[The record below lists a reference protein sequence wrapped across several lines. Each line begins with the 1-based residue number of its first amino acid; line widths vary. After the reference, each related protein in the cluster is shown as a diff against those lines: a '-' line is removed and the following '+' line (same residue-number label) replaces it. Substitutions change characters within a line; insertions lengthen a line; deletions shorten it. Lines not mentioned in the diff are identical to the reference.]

1 MRSLF
6 IGLENYLNASM
17 LGVTAILVL
26 KDIFNYN
33 RVLFFHFLWTF
44 FPQHL
49 QVWMMKTMIL
59 LHFMRC

>member
-1 MRSLF
+1 MIKKFVRLMRSLF

-33 RVLFFHFLWTF
+33 RVLFFHFL
-44 FPQHL
+44 
-49 QVWMMKTMIL
+49 
-59 LHFMRC
+59 